1 MDAGSNTK
9 TRLEAVAGGAVME
22 LSVLYVLGWIVIVEF
37 LDVHW
42 FIALSIAPFA
52 ILGMLAGVG
61 MVVQLLWMV
70 VVGLDKLWSMLG
82 LRKSPL
88 A

>member
-1 MDAGSNTK
+1 MDADSSTK
-9 TRLEAVAGGAVME
+9 TRLETVAGGALME
-22 LSVLYVLGWIVIVEF
+22 LSVLYVLSWIAIVEF

-61 MVVQLLWMV
+61 MLVQLLWMV
-70 VVGLDKLWSMLG
+70 VVGLDRLWSWLG

-88 A
+88 S